1 MSNIKHPAILTD
13 LGHVGK
19 NGLPLNSDPWFLEQL
34 EICREWGIKLNI
46 SNGRVSLQ
54 FDHEQLVP
62 YWIQKETAAIAW
74 NWLRINGFFRIDS
87 TNREAVELSRL
98 GTPSGTLVYSEEQTA
113 GKGRKGREWFS
124 PRGSGLYFSL
134 VLRPKQPR
142 DIWPIL
148 THVASIALVDTL
160 KELSDRK
167 SIPVPLDVDI
177 KWPNDVLLSGKKC
190 AGILLEMVPDE
201 NEDHAAVVGI
211 GIDVHEGSVP
221 ESLKSEAVSIDEMA
235 RTQVPRRQLL
245 VRFLHNFQT
254 SYVTFER
261 GNHRELLEKWK
272 SCSSMWDGAPIWI
285 MEGETR
291 RSAVTCG
298 INEIGALLVR
308 TPEGSIETL
317 MAADI
322 SVRRDL

>member
-1 MSNIKHPAILTD
+1 MSNIKHPAILID
-13 LGHVGK
+13 LGHVGE
-19 NGLPLNSDPWFLEQL
+19 NGLPLNPDPWFQEQL
-34 EICREWGIKLNI
+34 ELCREWGIKLNI
-46 SNGRVSLQ
+46 SSGRVSLQ

-74 NWLRINGFFRIDS
+74 NWLRVNGFFRIDS
-87 TNREAVELSRL
+87 TNREATELARL

-142 DIWPIL
+142 EIWPIL

-160 KELSDRK
+160 RELSDRK
-167 SIPVPLDVDI
+167 SIPVRLDLDI
-177 KWPNDVLLSGKKC
+177 KWPNDVLLSGRKC
-190 AGILLEMVPDE
+190 AGILLEMVPGE
-201 NEDHAAVVGI
+201 NEGHAAVVGI

-221 ESLKSEAVSIDEMA
+221 ESLRSEAVSIDEMA
-235 RTQVPRRQLL
+235 MTQVPRRQLL
-245 VRFLHNFQT
+245 VRFLQNFQT
-254 SYVTFER
+254 SYMTFER

-272 SCSSMWDGAPIWI
+272 SLSSMWDGAPIWI
-285 MEGETR
+285 MEGKTR
-291 RSAVTCG
+291 RAAVACG
-298 INEIGALLVR
+298 INDIGALLVR
-308 TPEGSIETL
+308 TPEGAIETL

-322 SVRRDL
+322 SVRRDI